1 MSDIKCDTDEI
12 LKRLSVLDSL
22 KQLRDN
28 MGNDFFTQTFPELTG
43 MGGKLDTI
51 IEKQESELQTKMEAC
66 GNIEVDELP
75 QPMLEEPEVP
85 EIEEPVLPELEDEVS
100 ET

>member
-43 MGGKLDTI
+43 LDKKLDI
-51 IEKQESELQTKMEAC
+51 LIDKQESELQDKMSNCGAIEA
-66 GNIEVDELP
+66 DELP
-75 QPMLEEPEVP
+75 TDIIAEPSVLLEPEP
-85 EIEEPVLPELEDEVS
+85 DSGLEADPEL
-100 ET
+100 

>member
-1 MSDIKCDTDEI
+1 MADIKCDTDEI
-12 LKRLSVLDSL
+12 LTRLSVLDSL

-28 MGNDFFTQTFPELTG
+28 MGNDLFITTFPELNG

-51 IEKQESELQTKMEAC
+51 INKQEAELQTKMEAC

-75 QPMLEEPEVP
+75 QPMIEEPEEP
-85 EIEEPVLPELEDEVS
+85 EMPALPELEDEVS